1 VEDLELDMDLEP
13 EFDADPDRITK
24 IKFDNYID
32 VDFVKTEPD
41 LKNCQR
47 FTKKME
53 KTFLSQLKKFRSG
66 GFWSDLIYLF
76 TNLHEAEEIRL
87 HFTETID
94 LLPEYS
100 FEFPVLKKLRS
111 AKIHVDSF
119 DLVDEDCFAYL
130 FKIFSFSHLEILL
143 LEVEYNFDV
152 LPPPLFETKSLKV
165 LSIFCMNQTDCT
177 MDIPDLDFSNLM
189 NSLVNLEEIYLD
201 GCSHLDGSLLS
212 QLIENPNLKKIQI
225 IRRSTNS
232 VVELESY
239 EFKSTFQ
246 NLQGILLR
254 GFDNQNYKFL
264 ESIEKCCPNIERI
277 SLESNWDTIIF
288 ELFEKN
294 YFPKLTHLEIP
305 SGDFDEENNTMLE
318 KYLKKRKDLKG
329 IDWQMDSF
337 WGQYDYF

>member
-1 VEDLELDMDLEP
+1 MKSNIKKQKLQVQLTTLCDDVLLIIFSFCQHLEIGRYSLTSKTNYEFVENYAKSISNEVIFEPWTIKKALEREKSFRVNITNENENFKILEKKFHLVEDLDLEMDLEP
-13 EFDADPDRITK
+13 KFDADPDRITK

-76 TNLHEAEEIRL
+76 TNLYEAEEIHL
-87 HFTETID
+87 DFTETID
-94 LLPEYS
+94 VLPEYS

-119 DLVDEDCFAYL
+119 DLPDEDCFAYL
-130 FKIFSFSHLEILL
+130 FKIFSYSHLEILF

-177 MDIPDLDFSNLM
+177 MDIPDSDFSNLM

-201 GCSHLDGSLLS
+201 GCSHL
-212 QLIENPNLKKIQI
+212 EVFFHN
-225 IRRSTNS
+225 
-232 VVELESY
+232 
-239 EFKSTFQ
+239 
-246 NLQGILLR
+246 
-254 GFDNQNYKFL
+254 
-264 ESIEKCCPNIERI
+264 
-277 SLESNWDTIIF
+277 
-288 ELFEKN
+288 
-294 YFPKLTHLEIP
+294 
-305 SGDFDEENNTMLE
+305 
-318 KYLKKRKDLKG
+318 
-329 IDWQMDSF
+329 
-337 WGQYDYF
+337 